1 MVWLWRASPGT
12 WLAKAYFTKN
22 LMPLRYLYDIDTAT
36 TSVGYLLG
44 KFEEDLLLMLAIG
57 TIYRV
62 VAFLGLRF
70 MWRNKQL

>member
-1 MVWLWRASPGT
+1 
-12 WLAKAYFTKN
+12 
-22 LMPLRYLYDIDTAT
+22 MPLRYLYDIDTAT